1 MTRMIS
7 YISIDMYALK
17 LFGSKIKI
25 GENNVDDKSAGREDQ
40 ENPFIR
46 GFVFVLIEI

>member
-1 MTRMIS
+1 MIT
-7 YISIDMYALK
+7 YISIDMYALG

-25 GENNVDDKSAGREDQ
+25 GENNVGDKCAGREEQ
-40 ENPFIR
+40 KNPFIR